1 MKTLKDIENI
11 TLEDLKDVSMDES
24 IAVPEGLSE
33 RLVRNAG
40 REVTR
45 KRILTLSGV
54 AAIVVLA
61 VGLSLFKTDR
71 EPVDTFDDP
80 YLAYAELERALAMVS
95 EGMQKGI
102 ERTVEILK

>member
-24 IAVPEGLSE
+24 IVVPEGLSE
-33 RLVRNAG
+33 RLVRNVG
-40 REVTR
+40 REVGR
-45 KRILTLSGV
+45 KRLFALSGA

-61 VGLSLFKTDR
+61 LGLSLYRTDS

-80 YLAYAELERALAMVS
+80 YLAYAELERALTIVS
-95 EGMQKGI
+95 EGVQKGI
-102 ERTVEILK
+102 DRTVEILK

>member
-1 MKTLKDIENI
+1 MKTLEDIENMS
-11 TLEDLKDVSMDES
+11 LEDLKVVSRDEC

>member
-11 TLEDLKDVSMDES
+11 SLEDLKDVSMDDS
-24 IAVPEGLSE
+24 IAIPEGLSA

-45 KRILTLSGV
+45 RRILTLSGA

-61 VGLSLFKTDR
+61 VGLGLSRTDS

-80 YLAYAELERALAMVS
+80 YLAYAELERALTIVS
-95 EGMQKGI
+95 EGVQKGI
-102 ERTVEILK
+102 DRTVEILK

>member
-11 TLEDLKDVSMDES
+11 SLEDLKDVSMDES

-33 RLVRNAG
+33 RVLRIAG

-45 KRILTLSGV
+45 RRILTLSGT
-54 AAIVVLA
+54 AAIIVLA
-61 VGLSLFKTDR
+61 IGLSLSRTDS

-80 YLAYAELERALAMVS
+80 YLAYAELERALTMVT

>member
-24 IAVPEGLSE
+24 IAVPESLSE
-33 RLVRNAG
+33 KLVRNAG

-45 KRILTLSGV
+45 RRILALSGA
-54 AAIVVLA
+54 AAIVLLA
-61 VGLSLFKTDR
+61 IALGTSRADI

-80 YLAYAELERALAMVS
+80 YLAYAELERALAMVT

-102 ERTVEILK
+102 DRTVEILK